1 MSNSAMKKDLEQ
13 QLVTMQ
19 GRLASLKKDA
29 TREYSGDSAEQ
40 AQEREND
47 EVVDAIGIETAQ
59 SIRAIQAALERIEE
73 GSYGVC
79 DSCGEDIGEGRLKA
93 VPEATR
99 CVGCSEQEYGVQM
112 CDKAFMVA
120 YNIMTDMHDSMYT
133 LYESDE

>member
-1 MSNSAMKKDLEQ
+1 MSNLAMKKDLEQ

-19 GRLASLKKDA
+19 GRLANLKKDA

-59 SIRAIQAALERIEE
+59 SIRAIQAALGRIEE

-79 DSCGEDIGEGRLKA
+79 DSCSEEIGKERLKA

-99 CVGCSEQEYGVQM
+99 CVDCS
-112 CDKAFMVA
+112 D
-120 YNIMTDMHDSMYT
+120 
-133 LYESDE
+133 